1 MPILYVPIENA
12 VPIYGP
18 PGKQITVVNQDAT
31 RNVWIDH
38 EAGRLNAAPAGA
50 VTNANGTLVAAAGG
64 QVQLDSFRGK
74 YFARANAAGASLEVQ
89 Y

>member
-1 MPILYVPIENA
+1 MPILFVPIENA

-18 PGKQITVVNQDAT
+18 QGKQITVVNQDTT
-31 RNVWIDH
+31 RDVYIDH
-38 EAGRLNAAPAGA
+38 EAGRLNAAAVGA
-50 VTNANGTLVAAAGG
+50 VGLLNGTLVAKNGG

-74 YFARANAAGASLEVQ
+74 YFARANVAGASLEVQ